1 MIFLDHPWKFSFFFT
16 TYYCLTDTWRFP
28 TCCFF
33 NTEYTPLWKFHVLRQ
48 GEEVFKKV
56 YPQPNNANS
65 TTSGKCYPLK
75 VFNCLSKQLPF
86 HHLPFC
92 LTKHINNEYASEC
105 CFICKSNWNLGNCS
119 IDKDMPF
126 DILTY
131 MTFTISFSVIAF
143 FHWNSLVKVSHNAE
157 CNMTKTLRVFIIRLV
172 ACEITAKHE
181 IIFGLDNSSK
191 ALHILRNHLVRL
203 KACLENQVSCTG
215 LMILK

>member
-1 MIFLDHPWKFSFFFT
+1 
-16 TYYCLTDTWRFP
+16 
-28 TCCFF
+28 
-33 NTEYTPLWKFHVLRQ
+33 
-48 GEEVFKKV
+48 
-56 YPQPNNANS
+56 
-65 TTSGKCYPLK
+65 
-75 VFNCLSKQLPF
+75 
-86 HHLPFC
+86 
-92 LTKHINNEYASEC
+92 
-105 CFICKSNWNLGNCS
+105 
-119 IDKDMPF
+119 MPF

-181 IIFGLDNSSK
+181 IIFGLDNLSK